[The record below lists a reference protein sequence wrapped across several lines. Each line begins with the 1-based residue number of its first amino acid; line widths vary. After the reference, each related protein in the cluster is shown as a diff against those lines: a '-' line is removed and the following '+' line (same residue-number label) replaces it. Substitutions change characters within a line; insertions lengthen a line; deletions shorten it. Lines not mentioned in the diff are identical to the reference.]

1 MAKFLPSTQK
11 ALGSVHSL
19 HKMGVVFTAPR
30 RQRQEDQKF
39 EVILSYI
46 VGSVP
51 AWANEALSKTT
62 IKPNLTSSFSA

>member
-1 MAKFLPSTQK
+1 MAEFLPSTQK

-51 AWANEALSKTT
+51 AWAK
-62 IKPNLTSSFSA
+62 